1 MAADD
6 GFTRPVPPLLP
17 PLLPPLQMDQV
28 YDPVMIGGLHIETA
42 RLARGGRGPKLY
54 VAATKGSDLHAG
66 RGGFGLSRDEAIM
79 DLFRYLRFLGAARP
93 LQ

>member
-1 MAADD
+1 MD
-6 GFTRPVPPLLP
+6 GDNDVTRPVVTPLLP
-17 PLLPPLQMDQV
+17 LQTDRV
-28 YDPVMIGGLHIETA
+28 FEPVVIGGLHIETA
-42 RLARGGRGPKLY
+42 RLARSGGGPKLY

-66 RGGFGLSRDEAIM
+66 RGGFGLSRNEAIM

>member
-1 MAADD
+1 MAEDA
-6 GFTRPVPPLLP
+6 GGTRPVPP
-17 PLLPPLQMDQV
+17 PLLPLQTDRV
-28 YDPVMIGGLHIETA
+28 YEPVMIGGLHIETA
-42 RLARGGRGPKLY
+42 RLARSSRQAHWLY